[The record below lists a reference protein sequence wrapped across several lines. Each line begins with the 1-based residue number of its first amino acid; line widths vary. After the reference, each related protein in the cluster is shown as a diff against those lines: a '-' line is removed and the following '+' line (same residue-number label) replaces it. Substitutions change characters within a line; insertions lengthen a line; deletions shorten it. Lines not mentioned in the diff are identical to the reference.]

1 MADKIDELRRDVGG
15 GEEPVDVDA
24 LVASLKEALSAPASP
39 TSPASPASP
48 APPAPAPPDAA
59 AAQLVD
65 VSVDGADAG
74 AN

>member
-48 APPAPAPPDAA
+48 APPAPPDAA

>member
-48 APPAPAPPDAA
+48 APPAPADAA